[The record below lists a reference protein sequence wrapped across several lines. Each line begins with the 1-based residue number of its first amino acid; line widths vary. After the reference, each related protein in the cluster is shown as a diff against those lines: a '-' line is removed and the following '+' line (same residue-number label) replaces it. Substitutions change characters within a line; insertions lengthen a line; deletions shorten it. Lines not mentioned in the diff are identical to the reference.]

1 MTTTSSPA
9 SRPAEQVSPDDLL
22 GGFSHSHLFRWFL
35 AAFLVHAVLIGG
47 FSVGTIRDWV
57 DPEGAKAR
65 KEAALAAAKA
75 AAEPP
80 AAESAA
86 EKPADAATKPG
97 DAQTAEAKP
106 DGEKTPIEKTPIEKA
121 TTEAASREE
130 IPSAPDELGL
140 SIEDTNPQ

>member
-35 AAFLVHAVLIGG
+35 AAFLVHAVLIGA

-75 AAEPP
+75 ATEPPP
-80 AAESAA
+80 AAESP
-86 EKPADAATKPG
+86 ESKPADAEAKPG
-97 DAQTAEAKP
+97 ETQTAEGKPAEAKS
-106 DGEKTPIEKTPIEKA
+106 PIERA
-121 TTEAASREE
+121 TTEAATREE
-130 IPSAPDELGL
+130 IPDAPDDLGL